1 MGRKLD
7 LSALSNDEAEHVL
20 RVVQRDM
27 HLRKKE
33 EERLSEMKQELE
45 EEGSRCL
52 LLSKQHKFNEHC
64 CIRCCSPFTF
74 LLNPKRPCLDCHY
87 NICKSCRTYSQSERG
102 YICAACQKSRL
113 LRTQSLEWY
122 YNNVKSRFKRFG
134 SAKVLKTLYRK
145 HIIERGAL
153 SELPEV
159 SAPEGS
165 NDNGSVCDGS
175 DSTLYRQSEGHSMAD
190 TLTVA
195 LRVAEEAIEEAIAKA
210 ESYRDSLEKQN
221 EARYLHDH
229 KEELIEELATTI
241 VQKII
246 QRGKRSEI
254 QAEYEL
260 VWPKSSELP
269 SPTST
274 QNTHTTQHSH
284 STSQHGAV
292 APTDSTSSYPLWK
305 SRSAFSLT
313 SDDSPEKGP
322 EVGMAPGVPDSAE
335 IETAFQNYSSL
346 RRESRASSLPGW
358 KSVDRL
364 DNSSASSVLQSP
376 DGNWIALQS
385 SQHSRP
391 SLLTKRKSLVFSVL
405 EKESGVVSAYDE
417 MGSDSDPEDQ
427 GGWGAALLQFRRRLS
442 DETYY
447 TDSQHDPEWTYT
459 QHPPI
464 TSPSSGQ
471 YTNTETLNSDS
482 ETSPA
487 PSTRA
492 RRPAHGVTQKK
503 KGPSEA
509 HLYPPYRHPTNSAAS
524 PLLRPEVLDVNFNP
538 HLGGDS
544 SDGEERSE
552 QVKRSRRRRKSK
564 RETSEHCRANNALYS
579 AATTENS
586 AVLLNAMMMRRQ
598 QSQESPVTLNYQT
611 PDTVTPPDL
620 LTSNAMTPEP
630 DYQNTVAH
638 NSSAASPPML
648 SQPMASKPQLS
659 VQGTLLKACGVNE
672 TLEEELRS
680 KLCEL
685 VGQVRERD
693 VKSSDFEPIRE
704 VGEKQ
709 EDRLNEKES
718 EKPRPKER
726 RESKREKK
734 EGKLKESGNPSERQT
749 VREMDTSDAV
759 RQINIA
765 REMKRDRE
773 RQKEI
778 ERQVE
783 RERERQRE
791 LEKQIERDRER
802 QREIEIQVE
811 RKQERQREMEIQLKQ
826 EQERQS
832 EIERDIEKKRKSI
845 RMEKEKLE
853 PIVSTEC
860 KEEEKQESSGRIL
873 VQNKSLEEDYDE
885 TEKPNKEKVKRKT
898 PQRSHS
904 ETGPEKQE
912 QLETKT
918 TRSSTTSP
926 DSAPCGLEE
935 PMSPTEEGLSDR
947 ALQQRLQLLSS
958 FIQQKYSAASLCS
971 ITTEVLKVLNATE
984 ELLGEAEGKSLDS
997 SPASTPMSS
1006 GPGNRKLDQHLTKM
1020 EENVYLAAGAVYS
1033 LEGALSDLEDC
1044 ARSISSS
1051 TTETELAFLED
1062 QVATAAAQVQ
1072 QSELQISDI
1081 EARISALKTAGLNV
1095 SASSRFSKYKSKPI
1109 PQTLDSSRHQRRK
1122 LPAPPI
1128 RSLSSEKEVKTEQQ
1142 MRSMRL

>member
-7 LSALSNDEAEHVL
+7 LSGLSNDEAEHVL

-27 HLRKKE
+27 QLRKKE

-87 NICKSCRTYSQSERG
+87 NVCKSCRSYSQTERG

-113 LRTQSLEWY
+113 LRTQYLEWY

-159 SAPEGS
+159 SAHEGS
-165 NDNGSVCDGS
+165 NDNGSICDGS

-210 ESYRDSLEKQN
+210 ECYKDSLEKQN
-221 EARYLHDH
+221 EARYLRDH

-254 QAEYEL
+254 QAEYEF
-260 VWPKSSELP
+260 VWPQNQSSELP

-274 QNTHTTQHSH
+274 QNTPATQHSYT
-284 STSQHGAV
+284 TSQPGAV
-292 APTDSTSSYPLWK
+292 AQTDDISSYPLWR

-313 SDDSPEKGP
+313 SDDSPEKDP
-322 EVGMAPGVPDSAE
+322 EVGMAPGVPESAE
-335 IETAFQNYSSL
+335 VETDIQNYSSL

-364 DNSSASSVLQSP
+364 DNTSASSVLQSP

-405 EKESGVVSAYDE
+405 EKESGVVSAYDR

-487 PSTRA
+487 PSTRGS
-492 RRPAHGVTQKK
+492 RPAHSTHQRK
-503 KGPSEA
+503 KGLSEA
-509 HLYPPYRHPTNSAAS
+509 HLYPPYKHTTSSVAS
-524 PLLRPEVLDVNFNP
+524 PLLRPEGLDVNFNP
-538 HLGGDS
+538 RLEGDS
-544 SDGEERSE
+544 SDGEDRSE
-552 QVKRSRRRRKSK
+552 QIKRTRRRRKSK
-564 RETSEHCRANNALYS
+564 REASEHSRAHNALYS
-579 AATTENS
+579 SATVENS
-586 AVLLNAMMMRRQ
+586 AVLLNAMMIRRQ
-598 QSQESPVTLNYQT
+598 QSQENPVPLNYQT
-611 PDTVTPPDL
+611 PDTVTPPDF
-620 LTSNAMTPEP
+620 LTSDAMTPEP

-638 NSSAASPPML
+638 NSSAASPLMRSL
-648 SQPMASKPQLS
+648 SGASK
-659 VQGTLLKACGVNE
+659 QGFNHQGPLLRGSSVNE
-672 TLEEELRS
+672 SLEQELRS
-680 KLCEL
+680 KLGEM
-685 VGQVRERD
+685 VDQVSERD
-693 VKSSDFEPIRE
+693 VMSSNFEPIRE
-704 VGEKQ
+704 MGDKQ
-709 EDRLNEKES
+709 EDRVREKES
-718 EKPRPKER
+718 DKPRPKER
-726 RESKREKK
+726 RESKRDKK
-734 EGKLKESGNPSERQT
+734 EGKLREIEKLNERQI

-759 RQINIA
+759 RQVNA
-765 REMKRDRE
+765 ERELKKERE

-791 LEKQIERDRER
+791 LEKQIELDRER
-802 QREIEIQVE
+802 QREIEVQVV
-811 RKQERQREMEIQLKQ
+811 RKQERQREMEKQLKQ
-826 EQERQS
+826 EHERQS
-832 EIERDIEKKRKSI
+832 EIEREIETKRKSI
-845 RMEKEKLE
+845 RMEKKKLE
-853 PIVSTEC
+853 PKVSVKS
-860 KEEEKQESSGRIL
+860 KEEDKQEVPCETVGASGR
-873 VQNKSLEEDYDE
+873 VKKQNNSLDEDNDE
-885 TEKPNKEKVKRKT
+885 TEMEKVKRIS
-898 PQRSHS
+898 PQRSKS
-904 ETGPEKQE
+904 ETGLEKQE

-926 DSAPCGLEE
+926 DSVPCGLEE
-935 PMSPTEEGLSDR
+935 PLSPSE
-947 ALQQRLQLLSS
+947 
-958 FIQQKYSAASLCS
+958 KYSAASLCS

-984 ELLGEAEGKSLDS
+984 ELLGEAEGKVHDT
-997 SPASTPMSS
+997 SPAGTPMSS
-1006 GPGNRKLDQHLTKM
+1006 GLGTRKLDQHLTKM

-1095 SASSRFSKYKSKPI
+1095 SCTRFSKYKSNPLS
-1109 PQTLDSSRHQRRK
+1109 QTLDSSRHQRRK
-1122 LPAPPI
+1122 LPAPPL
-1128 RSLSSEKEVKTEQQ
+1128 RSLSLEKEVKSEPQV
-1142 MRSMRL
+1142 RSMRP